1 MFINV
6 EYRTIEMTDRVHTAL
21 SVLEAGKTFCNLEIA
36 IAITNLLTAF
46 EEADNVNIT
55 RPESGTK

>member
-1 MFINV
+1 M
-6 EYRTIEMTDRVHTAL
+6 HTAL
-21 SVLEAGKTFCNLEIA
+21 SVLEEGKTFCNLEMA

-55 RPESGTK
+55 KSESGTEQ